1 MRTMAGTFRVTAWLI
16 ILGLAFVV
24 AWAVVVPWSERTPT
38 DEEVAGTWILTNAED
53 KSISMTLDRLGRVS
67 MVDWPASL
75 GCLQSVRVRDREVEK
90 MSWVPAVRLTG
101 EWSSREARP
110 GIEVHARTP
119 AGVDCEVWIP
129 FQFQSN
135 AWTGAPRMN
144 FYVASM
150 DEPYLSEVLVF
161 ERSAEISR

>member
-1 MRTMAGTFRVTAWLI
+1 MRTTAGAVRVAAWLI

-24 AWAVVVPWSERTPT
+24 AWAFILPWGERTPT
-38 DEEVAGTWILTNAED
+38 EEEVTGAWILANVEG
-53 KSISMTLDRLGRVS
+53 KSISMTLDHSGRAT

-75 GCLQSVRVRDREVEK
+75 GCTQSVRVRDREVEK

>member
-53 KSISMTLDRLGRVS
+53 KSISMTLDRLGRAS

-75 GCLQSVRVRDREVEK
+75 GCLQSVRARDREVEK

-129 FQFQSN
+129 FQFQSD

-161 ERSAEISR
+161 ERSADISR